1 LSATLITVAGIGSRH
16 SLDDAIGLLLVEAL
30 GEVSEETP
38 ETVRLELWED
48 ADALTLVHR
57 LLESNCPTLIV
68 DCADM
73 GLSAGAWHCLSVEPI
88 TEMKVVPHSRSISTH
103 GLGLAEALAIAR
115 ELGLT
120 EPVHVFAVQ
129 PFLLQCESS
138 ADSGLSE
145 AMQSCFPQLLAAL
158 RANIDT
164 LHRRM
169 PQEV

>member
-1 LSATLITVAGIGSRH
+1 MSATLLTVAGIGSRH

-30 GEVSEETP
+30 DEVSEETP
-38 ETVRLELWED
+38 DTVRRELWED
-48 ADALTLVHR
+48 ADALTLVIR
-57 LLESNCPTLIV
+57 LLESNCPVLIV

-73 GLSAGAWHCLSVEPI
+73 GLPAGAWRCFSVDPI
-88 TEMKVVPHSRSISTH
+88 SEMKVVPHSRSISTH

-129 PFLLQCESS
+129 PFLLQCGSS
-138 ADSGLSE
+138 ADNGLSE
-145 AMQSCFPQLLAAL
+145 AMQSCLPQLLAAL

-169 PQEV
+169 PQEA